1 MKPAAATAMSVAPL
15 RIAPDVATGRP
26 VAVVVVIVI
35 LSTVGGGSPSQET
48 YASDGLALPGTGWR
62 SSESTVGVPGRGGAG
77 GPGGGNLF
85 PGGGGEGGSG
95 LRGTGLPR
103 GGG

>member
-1 MKPAAATAMSVAPL
+1 
-15 RIAPDVATGRP
+15 

-77 GPGGGNLF
+77 GSGQAIVSVGARWKV
-85 PGGGGEGGSG
+85 GSVFAG
-95 LRGTGLPR
+95 MAFLLAVGRSTEIVD
-103 GGG
+103 